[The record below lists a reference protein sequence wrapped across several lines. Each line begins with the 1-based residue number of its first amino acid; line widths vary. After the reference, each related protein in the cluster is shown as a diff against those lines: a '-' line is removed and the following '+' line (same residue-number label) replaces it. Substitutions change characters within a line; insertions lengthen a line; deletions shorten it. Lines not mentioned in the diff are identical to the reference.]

1 MRIGAARKRVWPV
14 MVAAGVVAF
23 ASSASP
29 ARAAPDCPGG
39 LPKKNILLQG
49 QSTLESIVFDRRGR
63 LFFTNSDSLLRLDR
77 RGSAPRVVTAI
88 PGRGGLELAAN
99 GQLLVGA
106 NNDNT
111 SAVFWGRPETGGT
124 GASAE
129 IWRVDPDTG
138 AHSLLV
144 HGLPMANGI
153 ARSADGAV
161 YASDDFSSAGI
172 GRVFHRHLDCFWATV
187 NSANGLVID
196 PTGRYL
202 FAAQTFQPAAVAR
215 VELAHPDHVETY
227 WSASGSDIF
236 GGPDGITRDER
247 GRLYVA
253 ANGLGQ
259 VWRVDGPGRMCV
271 LARGLMNT
279 SSLYFGSDANG
290 FSARN
295 LYVVGFDGRLIELV
309 DARPAP
315 PAVPS
320 ARLPKLRLSIHPR
333 RTSAGERTR
342 FRFRVTTGRG
352 AARRAVGHAT
362 VRFRGSNART
372 DSGGRAV
379 IVTTLPRR
387 GRYLVVASNRGYRR
401 ARARVRASG

>member
-14 MVAAGVVAF
+14 MVAAGVVAS

-77 RGSAPRVVTAI
+77 RGSAPHVVTAI

-138 AHSLLV
+138 AHSVLV

-172 GRVFHRHLDCFWATV
+172 GRVLHGHLDRFWATV

-247 GRLYVA
+247 GRL
-253 ANGLGQ
+253 
-259 VWRVDGPGRMCV
+259 
-271 LARGLMNT
+271 ARGLE
-279 SSLYFGSDANG
+279 LQEVERVVEPVG
-290 FSARN
+290 ARREH
-295 LYVVGFDGRLIELV
+295 VVEAPGVVRAVWLGRWW
-309 DARPAP
+309 RGP
-315 PAVPS
+315 
-320 ARLPKLRLSIHPR
+320 
-333 RTSAGERTR
+333 
-342 FRFRVTTGRG
+342 RG
-352 AARRAVGHAT
+352 ARGHDGASQRKRHRPPCTGPPHPAEDPTPGRYETGPVDCVLSCWLVRAHAPA
-362 VRFRGSNART
+362 GS
-372 DSGGRAV
+372 RACW
-379 IVTTLPRR
+379 PRR
-387 GRYLVVASNRGYRR
+387 GTVRGAGAWRR
-401 ARARVRASG
+401 W